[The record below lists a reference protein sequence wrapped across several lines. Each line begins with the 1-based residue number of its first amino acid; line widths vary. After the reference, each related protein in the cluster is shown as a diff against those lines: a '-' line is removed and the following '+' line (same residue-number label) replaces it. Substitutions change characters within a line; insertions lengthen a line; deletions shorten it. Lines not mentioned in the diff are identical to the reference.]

1 MSIDIKERIRA
12 VIDGDLDLSS
22 VFYRLRAILDDLDAE
37 PPKPTGEQLKAI
49 GKILDGDAPRE
60 YAAGD
65 RIWTE
70 LGMSRVLAGSETG
83 RCRWHLK
90 DAPETPA
97 LMICNHAGE
106 CKTKCGL
113 KIPHLE
119 VPECRIIRKMVYS
132 TGCPFPDAVCV
143 PWVEPVVHTSC
154 EGCRDDGEY
163 KCKHWKTCFDTPL
176 SERHNYTPKPGP
188 AKGDNM
194 EKAVHI
200 ETNVEGLKITI
211 RSDGVWFDFQS
222 CKGYASLN
230 ISQYAADH
238 KGKIIGPV
246 IAEWCKKITPK
257 EPEPVKEPDE
267 LPKDMFSVRN
277 PDGQTYCE
285 RLWCKFRMQK
295 EAPKE
300 PEPVVKENFTAVEGE
315 PGLIPCPIIGGKG
328 NELWIVDM
336 PWGNSIALYKAV
348 GRKDFDHIET
358 KLGAQYGIKVI
369 ALRAFDSNDPPV
381 RAWFRQ

>member
-1 MSIDIKERIRA
+1 
-12 VIDGDLDLSS
+12 
-22 VFYRLRAILDDLDAE
+22 
-37 PPKPTGEQLKAI
+37 
-49 GKILDGDAPRE
+49 
-60 YAAGD
+60 
-65 RIWTE
+65 
-70 LGMSRVLAGSETG
+70 
-83 RCRWHLK
+83 
-90 DAPETPA
+90 
-97 LMICNHAGE
+97 
-106 CKTKCGL
+106 
-113 KIPHLE
+113 
-119 VPECRIIRKMVYS
+119 
-132 TGCPFPDAVCV
+132 
-143 PWVEPVVHTSC
+143 
-154 EGCRDDGEY
+154 
-163 KCKHWKTCFDTPL
+163 
-176 SERHNYTPKPGP
+176 
-188 AKGDNM
+188 M

-348 GRKDFDHIET
+348 GRKDFDHIEL
-358 KLGAQYGIKVI
+358 KSGATVTT
-369 ALRAFDSNDPPV
+369 LSAFAENDPPV
-381 RAWFRQ
+381 RAYFRKV

>member
-1 MSIDIKERIRA
+1 MLTTSELKDRIRNLIA
-12 VIDGDLDLSS
+12 ECEIYSTTWDIGD
-22 VFYRLRAILDDLDAE
+22 RLRALLADIDAE
-37 PPKPTGEQLKAI
+37 PPKPTGEKVEHYSCI
-49 GKILDGDAPRE
+49 GCG
-60 YAAGD
+60 
-65 RIWTE
+65 
-70 LGMSRVLAGSETG
+70 
-83 RCRWHLK
+83 CF
-90 DAPETPA
+90 PA
-97 LMICNHAGE
+97 YPG
-106 CKTKCGL
+106 
-113 KIPHLE
+113 P
-119 VPECRIIRKMVYS
+119 
-132 TGCPFPDAVCV
+132 VC
-143 PWVEPVVHTSC
+143 ES
-154 EGCRDDGEY
+154 
-163 KCKHWKTCFDTPL
+163 CFDRTTNPIL
-176 SERHNYTPKPGP
+176 RRNYTPKEPEP
-188 AKGDNM
+188 VKGDNM

-348 GRKDFDHIET
+348 GRKDFDHIEL
-358 KLGAQYGIKVI
+358 KSGATVTT
-369 ALRAFDSNDPPV
+369 LSAFAENDPPV
-381 RAWFRQ
+381 RAYFRKV